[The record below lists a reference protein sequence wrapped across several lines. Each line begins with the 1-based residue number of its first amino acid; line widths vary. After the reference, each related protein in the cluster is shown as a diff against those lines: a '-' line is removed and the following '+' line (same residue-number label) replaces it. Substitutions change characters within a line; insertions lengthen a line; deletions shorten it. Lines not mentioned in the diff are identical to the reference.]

1 MSIPI
6 NFNDR
11 LHIIGAAYLPY
22 LPLNGSTLYD
32 LIKKYDFNTLR
43 EPVVVNFTN
52 KLLKTIDVKGIL
64 DDIEVNPSNYA
75 LRPNSFNIVV
85 LTFRGDKL
93 TKLRGRDEEKDFQI
107 PGGEVMVR
115 GNNVCTKVILVDGPS
130 MVTIQKVPKA
140 CGRID
145 SIASFS
151 AYEKAMLRNVI

>member
-6 NFNDR
+6 DFNNR
-11 LHIIGAAYLPY
+11 SCLIGEASLPY
-22 LPLNGSTLYD
+22 LPLDGIELKD

-43 EPVVVNFTN
+43 EPVVVRFTN
-52 KLLKTIDVKGIL
+52 KLLKTINVKGIL

-93 TKLRGRDEEKDFQI
+93 TKLRGDDEEDFQI
-107 PGGEVMVR
+107 PGSEVIVR
-115 GNNVCTKVILVDGPS
+115 GNDVCTKVILVDGPS